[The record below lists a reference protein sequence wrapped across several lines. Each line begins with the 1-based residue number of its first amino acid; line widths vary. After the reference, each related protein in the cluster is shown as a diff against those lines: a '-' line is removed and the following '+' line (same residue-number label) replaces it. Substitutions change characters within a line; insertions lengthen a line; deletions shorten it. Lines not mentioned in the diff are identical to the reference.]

1 MTTAL
6 LLLAVLVLVL
16 LNGFFVAA
24 EFAFVRARKSQLE
37 ADAEEGKRGA
47 ALAAQITDDLSRYLS
62 ACQLGITLT
71 SLGIGFLGEPAIAT
85 IFEDIIGDSVS
96 HNLSLAIS
104 LIARLRHLHGAAHH
118 DRRAGAEDLGDP
130 EVGDRRARSS
140 RGPLH
145 LFTRAFHPF
154 IALLNAASNAI
165 LRLIGVRT
173 SGNLEDGE
181 TPEDL
186 KLLIQQSLIG
196 GKLDPGEAG
205 MLTGV
210 FHLHEQEARQVMTPA
225 PAVVTVDLSEDVET
239 ALRRCVS
246 SGHTRLVVTED
257 ENHDRVKG
265 IVHAN
270 ALAQLLLTEGPD
282 ATIEGLVREAPIV
295 PETKPLDDLLADLQ
309 RQRTSLAIVIDEY
322 GRTAGIVTVE
332 DIIEEVVG
340 EIDDETDPLGG
351 AVRRLANGDWFVRGH
366 VAITDLEDYGLH
378 LPVDSDAYNSVGG
391 FVFGE
396 LGRLPKRGDTIQHN
410 GYSIRV
416 ESVREN
422 RIEAVRIRAA
432 RRVRGASHG
441 LTAGAPSSGYRRNPG
456 SKKLPAWQ
464 IAQVGKTRYLARQP
478 TRPLRRLRRREGDP
492 GEDRPRETHK
502 AAGLRGASPAAL
514 VFLEEGLR

>member
-1 MTTAL
+1 MITAL

-24 EFAFVRARKSQLE
+24 EFALVRVRRSRIE
-37 ADAEEGKRGA
+37 EDAEQGQRGA
-47 ALAAQITDDLSRYLS
+47 ALVVRQLGDLSRYLA

-71 SLGIGFLGEPAIAT
+71 SLGIGFLGEPAVASV
-85 IFEDIIGDSVS
+85 FEELLGESLPHGVT
-96 HNLSLAIS
+96 LAIS
-104 LIARLRHLHGAAHH
+104 IALAYAITTSLHITIGEQVPKIYAINKAEGVARRIAR
-118 DRRAGAEDLGDP
+118 
-130 EVGDRRARSS
+130 
-140 RGPLH
+140 PLE
-145 LFTRAFHPF
+145 LFTRVFNPAVVV
-154 IALLNAASNAI
+154 LNGASNWM
-165 LRLIGVRT
+165 LRLIGIRN
-173 SGNLEDGE
+173 SGEFDEGGSPDE
-181 TPEDL
+181 L
-186 KLLIQQSLIG
+186 KLLIAQSLTG

-225 PAVVTVDLSEDVET
+225 PAIVTVDLSEDVET

-270 ALAQLLLTEGPD
+270 ALAQLLLTEGPS
-282 ATIEGLVREAPIV
+282 ATIEGLVREAPMV

-351 AVRRLANGDWFVRGH
+351 GVRRLANGDWFVRGH
-366 VAITDLEDYGLH
+366 VAISDLEDHGLH

-391 FVFGE
+391 FVFGA
-396 LGRLPKRGDTIQHN
+396 LGRLPKRGDTIRHN
-410 GYSIRV
+410 GYTIRV

-422 RIEAVRIRAA
+422 RIEAVRIRQ
-432 RRVRGASHG
+432 HG
-441 LTAGAPSSGYRRNPG
+441 G
-456 SKKLPAWQ
+456 Q
-464 IAQVGKTRYLARQP
+464 
-478 TRPLRRLRRREGDP
+478 
-492 GEDRPRETHK
+492 
-502 AAGLRGASPAAL
+502 AAL
-514 VFLEEGLR
+514 P